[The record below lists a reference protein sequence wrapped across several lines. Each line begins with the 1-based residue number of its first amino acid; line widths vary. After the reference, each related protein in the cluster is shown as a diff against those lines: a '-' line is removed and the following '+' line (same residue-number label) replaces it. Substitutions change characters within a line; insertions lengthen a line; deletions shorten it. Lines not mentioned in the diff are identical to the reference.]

1 MKAVLLLAL
10 VAVAAAAPLNTRPAI
25 SEDMVSEI
33 NSIKGNTWTAGMNS
47 RFEGMSVDEVRTW
60 LGALSGGELLPARE
74 EFANADIPDSF
85 DSRDNW
91 KDCADIIGHIR
102 DQSECG
108 SCWAFG
114 GAEAMSDRHCIASK
128 AAIKVQLS
136 TEDLV
141 SCCGSCGMG
150 CNGGFPQSAWQ
161 YGVNPGLV
169 SETDYPYFD
178 TPCEHH
184 TNGTKYRKCGASKPT
199 PSCDQSKTTGK
210 KYTMKN
216 AYSVGGVFGA
226 AKKIQQEIMENGP
239 VEGAFSVY
247 EDFLTYKS
255 GVYTHKSGQMLGGH
269 AIKILGWGVENG
281 VDYWLVANSWN
292 EDWGD
297 QGYFK
302 ILRGKNECGIEGGV
316 VAGLANV

>member
-1 MKAVLLLAL
+1 M
-10 VAVAAAAPLNTRPAI
+10 
-25 SEDMVSEI
+25 
-33 NSIKGNTWTAGMNS
+33 G
-47 RFEGMSVDEVRTW
+47 
-60 LGALSGGELLPARE
+60 
-74 EFANADIPDSF
+74 
-85 DSRDNW
+85 
-91 KDCADIIGHIR
+91 
-102 DQSECG
+102 CG

-128 AAIKVQLS
+128 GSIKVQLS

-184 TNGTKYRKCGASKPT
+184 TNGTKYRKCGPSKPT
-199 PSCDQSKTTGK
+199 PSCDQSKTGGK
-210 KYTMKN
+210 KY
-216 AYSVGGVFGA
+216 
-226 AKKIQQEIMENGP
+226 IMENGP

-255 GVYTHKSGQMLGGH
+255 GVYSHKSGQML
-269 AIKILGWGVENG
+269 
-281 VDYWLVANSWN
+281 
-292 EDWGD
+292 
-297 QGYFK
+297 
-302 ILRGKNECGIEGGV
+302 
-316 VAGLANV
+316 